1 MLSQHEHHYECVKN
15 ELQTYMLMR
24 CYERTHT
31 KSSESSKICKQ
42 KNQKSKNIK
51 MRRTHTMIHFSKS
64 KTS

>member
-42 KNQKSKNIK
+42 KNQKSKNI
-51 MRRTHTMIHFSKS
+51 
-64 KTS
+64 